1 MSVEFELLE
10 TVCVPFLVAFL
21 FFLSATSA
29 VLHPCNC
36 LVLFP
41 CVVCYAVSLS
51 VIQFSMLTMLFYVYQ
66 RSMEEAVAAVRLF
79 DDSADPVTLLN
90 SVLDGEYFRPISN
103 ATLEY

>member
-1 MSVEFELLE
+1 MCSFPCGFPV
-10 TVCVPFLVAFL
+10 
-21 FFLSATSA
+21 FLSATSA
-29 VLHPCNC
+29 VSCPCNC

-66 RSMEEAVAAVRLF
+66 RSVEEAVAAVRLF

-90 SVLDGEYFRPISN
+90 SVLDGEYFCPVSN